1 MRTGRV
7 LALLLAGSLA
17 ASAGCRQADEASARD
32 RGDALPA
39 PTLAAPAEQAQR
51 PVVVLSPEGQPSARV
66 TVEVVSTPPRIR
78 RGLMFRTHLGADRG
92 MLFLMGATADHSFW
106 MKNTL
111 IPLDMI
117 FIAED
122 MTVAGVVEST
132 EPQTLDSR
140 TVGKPSLYVLEVNGG
155 WAARHGVTA
164 GTRVQFENVTGER
177 Q

>member
-1 MRTGRV
+1 MRTV
-7 LALLLAGSLA
+7 LALTLAGCMA
-17 ASAGCRQADEASARD
+17 ASAGCQHTDEASARD
-32 RGDALPA
+32 RGDAPTSQVPA
-39 PTLAAPAEQAQR
+39 PVDRSPARKPR
-51 PVVVLSPEGQPSARV
+51 PQVVLSPEGQPSVRV

-78 RGLMFRTHLGADRG
+78 RGLMFRSHLGADHG
-92 MLFLMGATADHSFW
+92 MLFLMGRVADHSFW

-117 FIAED
+117 FITQD
-122 MTVAGVVEST
+122 MTVAGVVANA
-132 EPQTLDSR
+132 EPQTLKSR

-164 GTRVQFENVTGER
+164 GTRVAFENVAPE